1 MPVSDDNF
9 NEMARKIVINLGKDE
24 NSRPAF
30 RIGHLNLQKIA
41 KMPKMEWHGIAPH
54 FAPDKELPSQAFRQL
69 LSDEKARII
78 HAISSKKPVSVYALA
93 KLLGR
98 DFKAVRQDIRLL
110 EQFGIVRLLREKS
123 GKRQRARPVLA
134 EKKIEISFEM

>member
-1 MPVSDDNF
+1 
-9 NEMARKIVINLGKDE
+9 MARKIVINLGMDE
-24 NSRPAF
+24 NSRPIF

-41 KMPKMEWHGIAPH
+41 KIPKMEWRGIAPH
-54 FAPDKELPSQAFRQL
+54 FKPEDKALPAQAFRQL

-98 DFKAVRQDIRLL
+98 DFKAVRQDVRLL
-110 EQFGIVRLLREKS
+110 EQFGIVRLVKEKS
-123 GKRQRARPVLA
+123 GKRQRSRPVLA
-134 EKKIEISFEM
+134 EKKIDISFEM

>member
-1 MPVSDDNF
+1 
-9 NEMARKIVINLGKDE
+9 MARKIVINLGTDE
-24 NSRPAF
+24 NSKPTF
-30 RIGHLNLQKIA
+30 KIGHLDLQKIA

-54 FAPDKELPSQAFRQL
+54 FAPDKELSTGAFRQL

-78 HAISSKKPVSVYALA
+78 HTISSKKPVSVYALA

-110 EQFGIVRLLREKS
+110 EQFGVVKLIKEKS
-123 GKRQRARPVLA
+123 GKRPRSRPVMA
-134 EKKIEISFEM
+134 EKRIDISFEM

>member
-1 MPVSDDNF
+1 
-9 NEMARKIVINLGKDE
+9 MARKIVINLGTDE
-24 NSRPAF
+24 NSKPTF
-30 RIGHLNLQKIA
+30 KIGHLDLQKIA

-54 FAPDKELPSQAFRQL
+54 FAPDKELSAGAFRQL

-93 KLLGR
+93 KMLGR

-110 EQFGIVRLLREKS
+110 EQFGVVKLIREKS
-123 GKRQRARPVLA
+123 GKRQRSRPVMA
-134 EKKIEISFEM
+134 EKRIEISFEM

>member
-1 MPVSDDNF
+1 
-9 NEMARKIVINLGKDE
+9 MARKIIINLGTDE
-24 NSRPAF
+24 NSKPIF
-30 RIGHLNLQKIA
+30 KIGHLDLQKIA

-54 FAPDKELPSQAFRQL
+54 FSATDKELPASAFRQL

-78 HAISSKKPVSVYALA
+78 HTISSKKPVSVYALA

-110 EQFGIVRLLREKS
+110 EQFGIVKLVKEKS
-123 GKRQRARPVLA
+123 GKRPRSRPVMA
-134 EKKIEISFEM
+134 EKRIDISFEM